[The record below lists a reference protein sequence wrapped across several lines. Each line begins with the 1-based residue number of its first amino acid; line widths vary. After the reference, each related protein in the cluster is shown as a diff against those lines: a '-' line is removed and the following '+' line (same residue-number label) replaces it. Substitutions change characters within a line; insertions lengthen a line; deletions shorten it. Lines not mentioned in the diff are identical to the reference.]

1 MSSNRL
7 GQSELEQ
14 IVAWLDGE
22 LSLQEAGRV
31 AARVQSHPAWSAA
44 AREFRQLD
52 QLLDG
57 WQAPA
62 LPRDL
67 TGKVLAKARRK
78 PGLPAWV
85 RLMAPL
91 AAAAAIVLIAVAF
104 HAMRPATPATTGGAG
119 TVAKANPAATD
130 DLARVAQNDQFLV
143 ENLDLFQD
151 YDVLKDFATLK
162 AMDELERQSQPDG
175 I

>member
-1 MSSNRL
+1 MLPNTL

-22 LSLQEAGRV
+22 LSLQEADQV
-31 AARVQSHPAWSAA
+31 AARVQSDPAWSAA

-67 TGKVLAKARRK
+67 TGEVLARARRK
-78 PGLPAWV
+78 PALPAWV
-85 RLMAPL
+85 RLTAPL
-91 AAAAAIVLIAVAF
+91 AAAAAIVLVAVAF
-104 HAMRPATPATTGGAG
+104 HAMRPATPAKTGGAG
-119 TVAKANPAATD
+119 TVATANLAVTD
-130 DLARVAQNDQFLV
+130 DLARVVQSDQFLV
-143 ENLDLFQD
+143 ENLDLFKD

-162 AMDELERQSQPDG
+162 AMDELERQGQPDG